1 MCNQM
6 LLGPRTKEL
15 IFDFLNTYMYFKIRQ
30 MLVWKGKYMWYNML
44 IDKHFQQIVISF
56 IQDHFEVLSKN
67 KVKKRKLSDAM
78 PLEAL
83 IKRHAGVLGL
93 SAFVE
98 AYPYDVP
105 EFMPQILMDL
115 SNHVNDPQ
123 PIQVSYRCTMS
134 RSVSKQRQ

>member
-1 MCNQM
+1 M
-6 LLGPRTKEL
+6 
-15 IFDFLNTYMYFKIRQ
+15 
-30 MLVWKGKYMWYNML
+30 
-44 IDKHFQQIVISF
+44 
-56 IQDHFEVLSKN
+56 LSKN

-123 PIQVSYRCTMS
+123 PIQVSFRYTMS
-134 RSVSKQRQ
+134 ANRDSEVRW

>member
-1 MCNQM
+1 M
-6 LLGPRTKEL
+6 
-15 IFDFLNTYMYFKIRQ
+15 
-30 MLVWKGKYMWYNML
+30 
-44 IDKHFQQIVISF
+44 
-56 IQDHFEVLSKN
+56 LSKN

-123 PIQVSYRCTMS
+123 PIQVSLQVYNVTVGQQTGTVKHSDKFIAKGKGRVILICYM
-134 RSVSKQRQ
+134 

>member
-1 MCNQM
+1 M
-6 LLGPRTKEL
+6 
-15 IFDFLNTYMYFKIRQ
+15 
-30 MLVWKGKYMWYNML
+30 
-44 IDKHFQQIVISF
+44 
-56 IQDHFEVLSKN
+56 LSKN

-134 RSVSKQRQ
+134 WSASKQEQ

>member
-1 MCNQM
+1 M
-6 LLGPRTKEL
+6 
-15 IFDFLNTYMYFKIRQ
+15 
-30 MLVWKGKYMWYNML
+30 
-44 IDKHFQQIVISF
+44 
-56 IQDHFEVLSKN
+56 LSKN

-123 PIQVSYRCTMS
+123 PIQVSTDVQCHS
-134 RSVSKQRQ
+134 RSANRDSEAQW

>member
-1 MCNQM
+1 
-6 LLGPRTKEL
+6 
-15 IFDFLNTYMYFKIRQ
+15 
-30 MLVWKGKYMWYNML
+30 MWYNML
-44 IDKHFQQIVISF
+44 IDKHFQQIVISL

-123 PIQVSYRCTMS
+123 PIQVSFRYTMS
-134 RSVSKQRQ
+134 QSVSKQRQ

>member
-1 MCNQM
+1 M
-6 LLGPRTKEL
+6 
-15 IFDFLNTYMYFKIRQ
+15 
-30 MLVWKGKYMWYNML
+30 
-44 IDKHFQQIVISF
+44 
-56 IQDHFEVLSKN
+56 LSKN
-67 KVKKRKLSDAM
+67 KVKKRKLLDAM

-93 SAFVE
+93 SALVE

-134 RSVSKQRQ
+134 RSASKQEQ